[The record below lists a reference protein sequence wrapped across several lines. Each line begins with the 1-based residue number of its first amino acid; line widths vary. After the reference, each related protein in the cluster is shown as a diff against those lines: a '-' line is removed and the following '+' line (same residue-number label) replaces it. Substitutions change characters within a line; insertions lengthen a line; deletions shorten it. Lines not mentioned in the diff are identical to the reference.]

1 MFKKKEKN
9 NVRELMIAHYVKK
22 VKSQA
27 EREKSNAPQCPQ
39 DSFVSLQHIQKIY
52 PNGYHAVVDFN
63 LEISKGEF
71 VIFVGPSGCGKTTTL
86 RMICGLEEI
95 SAGSL
100 FIDGVY
106 SNLLSPSERGISMV
120 FQNYALFPHLTAYE
134 NIAYGLKIKKV
145 KAPVYD
151 KEGNQVVGIDHN
163 AIAFLEKEKKW
174 ILKHDPNNKEDI
186 ENIDHDIQEYM
197 THEIPLFKYRKLTA
211 KEVEGKVNFA
221 AEILN
226 LKELLQRKPAQLSGG
241 QCQRVALGRV
251 IVNNAKL
258 LLMDEPLSNLDA
270 KLRDSMRSE
279 ILKLHKSIGA
289 TTVYVTHDQVEAM
302 TMADRIVVMDRAK
315 IIQVGTPKEVYEH
328 PNSLFVATFI
338 GSPNMNITP
347 VVFSNG
353 NLQIGDNVVYGS
365 DDLHD
370 RLTDFYRK
378 QKSLLEEQRRQELDG
393 VSNEALKSAVGKEYD
408 EKIDKIGT
416 LLKDDRFDLKLGVR
430 PEDIFIDANGAVSG
444 VVESKELLGD
454 EYHVKIKVADR
465 LFVFKMPTDTT
476 VEVGEVVKVSFR
488 RNKLHLFDA
497 VTAKAVF

>member
-1 MFKKKEKN
+1 M
-9 NVRELMIAHYVKK
+9 
-22 VKSQA
+22 
-27 EREKSNAPQCPQ
+27 
-39 DSFVSLQHIQKIY
+39 
-52 PNGYHAVVDFN
+52 
-63 LEISKGEF
+63 
-71 VIFVGPSGCGKTTTL
+71 
-86 RMICGLEEI
+86 
-95 SAGSL
+95 
-100 FIDGVY
+100 
-106 SNLLSPSERGISMV
+106 
-120 FQNYALFPHLTAYE
+120 
-134 NIAYGLKIKKV
+134 
-145 KAPVYD
+145 
-151 KEGNQVVGIDHN
+151 
-163 AIAFLEKEKKW
+163 
-174 ILKHDPNNKEDI
+174 
-186 ENIDHDIQEYM
+186 
-197 THEIPLFKYRKLTA
+197 
-211 KEVEGKVNFA
+211 
-221 AEILN
+221 
-226 LKELLQRKPAQLSGG
+226 
-241 QCQRVALGRV
+241 ALGRV

-347 VVFSNG
+347 VAFSNG

-370 RLTDFYRK
+370 RLTEFYRK

-488 RNKLHLFDA
+488 RNKLHLFDT
-497 VTAKAVF
+497 VTAKAFF